1 MQRLT
6 NGRFLKPSEISMRS
20 IMVIAL
26 LALWFSLPAY
36 ALYDGKPAS
45 ELRDAPGT
53 WHGTL
58 TYNDYSEPGKL
69 VTLQTTAFVS
79 MIGPNELAVFYV
91 FDDGPGKTVYSYEQM
106 RFDFAKAEV
115 QWTSGAEKKHVT
127 ISHIDSNEP
136 AGEGR
141 RIVFKTAA
149 GDHVDRQ
156 TFTVSA
162 NEFVLRKDEIDHAG
176 RSTMRDEYQF
186 QRSGSN

>member
-1 MQRLT
+1 
-6 NGRFLKPSEISMRS
+6 MRT
-20 IMVIAL
+20 IMAIASF
-26 LALWFSLPAY
+26 ALGFSLSAH
-36 ALYDGKPAS
+36 ALYDGKPVA
-45 ELRDAPGT
+45 ELRDAPGA

-79 MIGPNELAVFYV
+79 LIQPNELAVFYV

-115 QWTSGAEKKHVT
+115 RWTSGAEKKEVT

-136 AGEGR
+136 SGEGR
-141 RIVFKTAA
+141 RIVFATTA
-149 GDHVDRQ
+149 GDHVDRH
-156 TFTVSA
+156 TLTISA
-162 NEFVLRKDEIDHAG
+162 KKFVLRKDEIDHAG

-186 QRSGSN
+186 QRSGID